1 MSAQS
6 SHFAPSNPPADFMS
20 LDPQANK
27 TAVIVSVNPNSGS
40 SDQSKLI
47 TLVEEKLHSAGFE
60 PNILTDIAEVAS
72 ESKRLN
78 DAGKLRAVVAAGG
91 DGTVSLLANTIDQNI
106 PLAILP
112 LGTENLLAKYLNLT
126 ADPNRL
132 LKLLQNGVEKKLD
145 AGRANG
151 KLFLVMASCGFDASV
166 VEKLH
171 SARKGHISHLS
182 YFRPILS
189 SLRWYRYPKL
199 SITIDDEET
208 VLSACWLFLFNVS
221 RYAMNLPIAPEADPC
236 DGFLNMCS
244 FRGRGNLRGI
254 FYLTSVLLR
263 KHRQWCTTEFRK
275 FRKMTITSN
284 DPNSAVPFQL
294 DGDPG
299 GYLPLEIEAVS
310 EYLTVL
316 TFPDTT
322 DGANN

>member
-1 MSAQS
+1 
-6 SHFAPSNPPADFMS
+6 MS
-20 LDPQANK
+20 LDNQAKKN
-27 TAVIVSVNPNSGS
+27 AVIVSVNPNSGS
-40 SDQSKLI
+40 SDQSQLI
-47 TLVEEKLHSAGFE
+47 ARVSEKLRDASFE
-60 PNILTDIAEVAS
+60 PIVLTNISEVAS

-91 DGTVSLLANTIDQNI
+91 DGTVSLLANTIEQNI

-126 ADPNRL
+126 ADPDRL
-132 LKLLQNGVEKKLD
+132 LRLLQNGVEKKLD

-171 SARKGHISHLS
+171 SSRKGHISHLS
-182 YFRPILS
+182 YFRPIMS
-189 SLRWYRYPKL
+189 SLRRYRYPQL
-199 SITIDDEET
+199 SITIDDEEKT
-208 VLSACWLFLFNVS
+208 LSARWLFLFNVS
-221 RYAMNLPIAPEADPC
+221 RYAMNLPIVPDADPC
-236 DGFLNMCS
+236 DGLLDMCS
-244 FRGRGNLRGI
+244 FRGQGTLRGI

-275 FRKMTITSN
+275 FRKMTIRSK
-284 DPNSAVPFQL
+284 DSKAAVPFQL

-310 EYLTVL
+310 DYLTVL
-316 TFPDTT
+316 TLPDSIH
-322 DGANN
+322 GAHD